1 YLARVRELTRA
12 AGALLVY
19 DEVQSGMGRA
29 GAWMAHHLPE
39 IGGGAIPDAVALAKG
54 LGGGFPVGALITLG
68 EVASAVFGPGNHGTT
83 FGGNPMAAAAGLAT
97 IHVIERDGLLQ
108 AVRDRG
114 ERLRAG
120 IEALPQGGTDA
131 GQAPLVAGVRGRG
144 LLLGIELSEPIAP
157 AVVTE
162 ALAAGFIVN
171 AAAPTVVR

>member
-1 YLARVRELTRA
+1 
-12 AGALLVY
+12 
-19 DEVQSGMGRA
+19 
-29 GAWMAHHLPE
+29 
-39 IGGGAIPDAVALAKG
+39 
-54 LGGGFPVGALITLG
+54 
-68 EVASAVFGPGNHGTT
+68 
-83 FGGNPMAAAAGLAT
+83 AAAGLAT

-114 ERLRAG
+114 EQLRAG

-131 GQAPLVAGVRGRG
+131 GQAPLVTGVRGRG

-171 AAAPTVVR
+171 AAAPTVVRLAPPFILSAAEADEFLASLPRSSPPPARRTRTEPAHDPTPSRR